1 MINARKVNYP
11 YLLVLGEK
19 DEIVNNKTS
28 RAWHSKTSSKEKQIK
43 LMVGAYHELSKEPN
57 NRVFF
62 ESVLRFMSERILASN
77 KSFGN
82 FQGKRDYKVPFSIPP
97 WRRKKFWII
106 TLCAYLLIGLL
117 FAVIRKQT
125 RLFFSWP
132 SILVIAKRL
141 K

>member
-1 MINARKVNYP
+1 MANARKVNYP

-19 DEIVNNKTS
+19 DEIVNNKTA
-28 RAWHSKTSSKEKQIK
+28 RTWHSKTASKDKQIK

-62 ESVLRFMSERILASN
+62 ESVLRFMSERLLASN
-77 KSFGN
+77 KAFGN
-82 FQGKRDYKVPFSIPP
+82 FQAKRDFRAPFKVAP

-106 TLCAYLLIGLL
+106 ALCAYLLVGLL
-117 FAVIRKQT
+117 FAVVRKQT

-141 K
+141 Q